1 MQNLDTIKHSEDENS
16 TLRLELERKI
26 EEVENRFERI
36 VGFETYIAKEID
48 ILEEIIPCIPPI
60 RTYTMYLKEQ
70 WHRF

>member
-1 MQNLDTIKHSEDENS
+1 
-16 TLRLELERKI
+16 LRI
-26 EEVENRFERI
+26 VERI
-36 VGFETYIAKEID
+36 VGFETSVTKAID